1 MTDRDTSDRPDDP
14 GSNQSTDSKSPTGGF
29 ISAIRGQANPARS
42 LVTLVV
48 IMGLVI
54 GAPLLVGI
62 IRGGGI
68 RDGAETVVGLVSS
81 GLGLLADFIEFIP
94 NFAFGLGGGLIAGI
108 LLIALFWIFVLFRNL
123 SDAQDEAEGG
133 NGRSVPWT
141 DRFKAA
147 AAAAGLF
154 AAWWF
159 RDLLISNRWLL
170 VAIGGLV
177 LLYFVLSVFF
187 EESRERRNTSTAIS
201 RTSSRVSDS
210 VEELSATVVGSALVI
225 LSAGTA
231 AIAGGFAAIGTLDQ
245 FISPLLDE
253 LGFVFVTLIGYV
265 QLGGNLPFSG
275 YIPSMNAGQWLGFSL
290 VIGALVLVFRDN

>member
-1 MTDRDTSDRPDDP
+1 MTDKYPANRPDDP
-14 GSNQSTDSKSPTGGF
+14 GPNRSTDSKSPTGGF
-29 ISAIRGQANPARS
+29 MSAIRGQATPARS

-68 RDGAETVVGLVSS
+68 RDGADTVVGLIST
-81 GLGLLADFIEFIP
+81 GLGLLADLIEFIP

-108 LLIALFWIFVLFRNL
+108 LLIALVWILVLFRNL

-133 NGRSVPWT
+133 NGRSIPWT
-141 DRFKAA
+141 DRIKAA

-159 RDLLISNRWLL
+159 RDLLYKNRWLF
-170 VAIGGLV
+170 VALGGLI

-210 VEELSATVVGSALVI
+210 VEELSATVVGAGLVV
-225 LSAGTA
+225 LSAATA
-231 AIAGGFAAIGTLDQ
+231 AITGGFAAVGTLDQ